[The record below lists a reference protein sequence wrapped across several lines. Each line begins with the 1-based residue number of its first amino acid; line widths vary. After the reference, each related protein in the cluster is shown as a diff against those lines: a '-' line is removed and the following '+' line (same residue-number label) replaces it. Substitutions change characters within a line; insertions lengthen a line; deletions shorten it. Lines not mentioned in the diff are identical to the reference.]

1 MRGRLERVKLG
12 LLCWLFVFKSIFR
25 KEFIGCINNFRVV
38 LVVFRTNI
46 FFFLILKWKKEK
58 RKSEGFI
65 NLFGTGGGD

>member
-46 FFFLILKWKKEK
+46 FFFFDIEMEEGKEK
-58 RKSEGFI
+58 E
-65 NLFGTGGGD
+65 